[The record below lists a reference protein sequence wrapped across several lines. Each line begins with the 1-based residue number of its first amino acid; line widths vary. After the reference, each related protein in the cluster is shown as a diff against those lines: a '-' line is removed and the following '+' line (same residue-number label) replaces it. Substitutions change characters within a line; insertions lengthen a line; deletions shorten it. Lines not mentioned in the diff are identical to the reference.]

1 MPRKPNYNFEKR
13 QKELARKQKRDAKA
27 NDKRERKDAERL
39 VADQGD
45 DHEIAKLRGMVDE
58 ITLFWGPD
66 RLLQAATVLREK
78 ADDLEC
84 RAQQLRGGDG
94 ARQVAALL
102 DRAQRMTDPSY
113 IRAYWK
119 GHVPSHEPEDGVV
132 IATLL
137 TQPDSLE
144 ESTA

>member
-1 MPRKPNYNFEKR
+1 VSPD
-13 QKELARKQKRDAKA
+13 L
-27 NDKRERKDAERL
+27 ERKDAERL

-94 ARQVAALL
+94 AGRSP
-102 DRAQRMTDPSY
+102 RCCTGRS
-113 IRAYWK
+113 
-119 GHVPSHEPEDGVV
+119 G
-132 IATLL
+132 
-137 TQPDSLE
+137 
-144 ESTA
+144 